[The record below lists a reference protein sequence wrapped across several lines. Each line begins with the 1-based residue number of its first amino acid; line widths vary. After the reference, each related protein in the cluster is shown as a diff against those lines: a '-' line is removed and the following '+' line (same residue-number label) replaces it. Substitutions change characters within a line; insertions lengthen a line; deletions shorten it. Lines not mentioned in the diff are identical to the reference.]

1 MWRVL
6 ILSRASAAVREEAK
20 YIAMIMWDLVLFIAS
35 AIVVM
40 VVQRKILLP
49 VLDCVIYYAEMGK
62 LWLTIFI
69 FNLLTFLLLYY
80 AFYIIYY
87 KGSWVSFQRCKV
99 IKLPDCRLW
108 NSLIKSQK
116 SRLLFG
122 LFVSPVILLGLL
134 FNSLRVIGYPIN
146 FDNLLLVV
154 NSGVSK
160 LFGLFELGGYIM
172 AILAPA
178 FDSKAWRIVLFVVGA
193 IFLLVGAYIEA
204 VFIFELYY

>member
-1 MWRVL
+1 M
-6 ILSRASAAVREEAK
+6 LSKAYDAIREEAK
-20 YIAMIMWDLVLFIAS
+20 YIVMISRDLALFTVS
-35 AIVVM
+35 AIIVM
-40 VVQRKILLP
+40 LVQRKILLP
-49 VLDCVIYYAEMGK
+49 VLDCTIYYAEIGK
-62 LWLTIFI
+62 LWLTIFTY
-69 FNLLTFLLLYY
+69 NLLTFLLLYY

-108 NSLIKSQK
+108 NSLVESQK

-134 FNSLRVIGYPIN
+134 LNSLRVIGYPTS
-146 FDNLLLVV
+146 FDNLFFVV

-160 LFGLFELGGYIM
+160 LFGLFELGGYIV

-178 FDSKAWRIVLFVVGA
+178 FDNMVWRVVLFVVGA

-204 VFIFELYY
+204 VFIFELHY

>member
-1 MWRVL
+1 MACI
-6 ILSRASAAVREEAK
+6 ILSRAYAAVREEAK
-20 YIAMIMWDLVLFIAS
+20 YIVMIIKDIVLFIVL

-40 VVQRKILLP
+40 VVQRNILLP
-49 VLDCVIYYAEMGK
+49 VLDCVVYYAEMGK
-62 LWLTIFI
+62 LWLTIFTY
-69 FNLLTFLLLYY
+69 NLLTFLLLYY

-108 NSLIKSQK
+108 NSLVESQK

-134 FNSLRVIGYPIN
+134 LNSLRVIGYPTS
-146 FDNLLLVV
+146 FDNLFFVV

-160 LFGLFELGGYIM
+160 LFGLFELGGYIV

-178 FDSKAWRIVLFVVGA
+178 FDNMVWRVVLFVVGA

-204 VFIFELYY
+204 VFIFELHY